1 METINN
7 IEDLMRILR
16 EKPEWAEA
24 VRNVLLTKALLEL
37 PNTLAQFT
45 KETTESFR
53 LVNARLT
60 TMEGDIGQLKEGQ
73 AELRTD
79 MNLLKEGQA
88 GLRTDVNELKTDVN
102 LLKEGQAEL
111 RTDVNELKTDV
122 NLLKEGQ
129 AELQADMTIV
139 KTTQARMGGDLS
151 RMTGQ
156 DYESHAARR
165 APLMLIGLLG
175 AGNAETIA
183 TTRRPEQLEAIA
195 LNATGDGSITVEK
208 AIELQSAD
216 LVVRTESPPGTMVNI
231 LAEISITIQQRD
243 LNRALARAATLET
256 ATKVRTLPF
265 LIGTKVEEGLDTSG
279 TQVLLIPELP

>member
-37 PNTLAQFT
+37 PDTQAQFT
-45 KETTESFR
+45 KDTAESFR

-60 TMEGDIGQLKEGQ
+60 TMEGDIGQLK
-73 AELRTD
+73 A
-79 MNLLKEGQA
+79 
-88 GLRTDVNELKTDVN
+88 DVN

-111 RTDVNELKTDV
+111 KIDVNELKADV
-122 NLLKEGQ
+122 T
-129 AELQADMTIV
+129 MV

-151 RMTGQ
+151 RLTGQ

-195 LNATGDGSITVEK
+195 LNATGDGSITLEK

-279 TQVLLIPELP
+279 TQVLLIPEMP

>member
-37 PNTLAQFT
+37 PDTLAQFT
-45 KETTESFR
+45 KATAESFR

-60 TMEGDIGQLKEGQ
+60 RMEGDIGQLKEGQ
-73 AELRTD
+73 A
-79 MNLLKEGQA
+79 G
-88 GLRTDVNELKTDVN
+88 LKTDVN
-102 LLKEGQAEL
+102 LLKEGQA
-111 RTDVNELKTDV
+111 K
-122 NLLKEGQ
+122 
-129 AELQADMTIV
+129 LQADMTIV
-139 KTTQARMGGDLS
+139 KTTQARMAGDLS
-151 RMTGQ
+151 RLTGQ

-183 TTRRPEQLEAIA
+183 TTRKPEQLEAIA
-195 LNATGDGSITVEK
+195 LNATGDGSITLEK

-216 LVVRTESPPGTMVNI
+216 LVIRTESPPGTTVNI

-243 LNRALARAATLET
+243 LNRALARAATLEM

-265 LIGTKVEEGLDTSG
+265 LIGTQVEEGLDTRG
-279 TQVLLIPELP
+279 AQVLLIPEMP

>member
-45 KETTESFR
+45 GATAESFR

-60 TMEGDIGQLKEGQ
+60 TMEGDIGQ
-73 AELRTD
+73 
-79 MNLLKEGQA
+79 
-88 GLRTDVNELKTDVN
+88 
-102 LLKEGQAEL
+102 
-111 RTDVNELKTDV
+111 
-122 NLLKEGQ
+122 LKEGQ

-156 DYESHAARR
+156 DCESHAARR

-195 LNATGDGSITVEK
+195 LNATGDGSITLEK

-216 LVVRTESPPGTMVNI
+216 LVIRTESPPGTTVNI

-243 LNRALARAATLET
+243 LNRALARAATLEM

-265 LIGTKVEEGLDTSG
+265 LIGTQVEEGLDTRG
-279 TQVLLIPELP
+279 AQVLLIPEMP

>member
-1 METINN
+1 MDTINN
-7 IEDLMRILR
+7 IEDLIRILR

-45 KETTESFR
+45 EATAESFR

-60 TMEGDIGQLKEGQ
+60 TMEGDIGQ
-73 AELRTD
+73 
-79 MNLLKEGQA
+79 
-88 GLRTDVNELKTDVN
+88 
-102 LLKEGQAEL
+102 
-111 RTDVNELKTDV
+111 
-122 NLLKEGQ
+122 LKEGQ

-165 APLMLIGLLG
+165 APLLLIGLLG
-175 AGNAETIA
+175 ARNAETIA
-183 TTRRPEQLEAIA
+183 TTRKPEQLDAIA
-195 LNATGDGSITVEK
+195 FNATGDGSITLDN

-216 LVVRTESPPGTMVNI
+216 LVIRTESPPGTTVNI

>member
-37 PNTLAQFT
+37 PNTQAQFT
-45 KETTESFR
+45 KATAESFR

-88 GLRTDVNELKTDVN
+88 
-102 LLKEGQAEL
+102 
-111 RTDVNELKTDV
+111 ELKTDV

-195 LNATGDGSITVEK
+195 LNATGDGSITLEK

-216 LVVRTESPPGTMVNI
+216 LVIRTESPPGTTVNI

-256 ATKVRTLPF
+256 ATKVRTLSF

-279 TQVLLIPELP
+279 MQVLLIPELP

>member
-45 KETTESFR
+45 KATAESFR

-73 AELRTD
+73 AEL
-79 MNLLKEGQA
+79 Q
-88 GLRTDVNELKTDVN
+88 
-102 LLKEGQAEL
+102 EGQAEL
-111 RTDVNELKTDV
+111 RTDVT
-122 NLLKEGQ
+122 LLKEGQ

-183 TTRRPEQLEAIA
+183 TTRKPEQLDAIA
-195 LNATGDGSITVEK
+195 LNATGDGSITLEN

-216 LVVRTESPPGTMVNI
+216 LVVRTESPPGRAVNI

-243 LNRALARAATLET
+243 LNRALTRAATLEM

>member
-7 IEDLMRILR
+7 IEDLIRILR
-16 EKPEWAEA
+16 GKPEWAEA

-37 PNTLAQFT
+37 PNTQAQFT

-79 MNLLKEGQA
+79 VK
-88 GLRTDVNELKTDVN
+88 ELKTDVN
-102 LLKEGQAEL
+102 LLKEGQAGL

-216 LVVRTESPPGTMVNI
+216 LVVRTESPPGTTVNI

-243 LNRALARAATLET
+243 LNRALARAATLEM
-256 ATKVRTLPF
+256 ATKIRTLPF
-265 LIGTKVEEGLDTSG
+265 LIGTKVEEGLDTRG

>member
-37 PNTLAQFT
+37 PNTMAQFT
-45 KETTESFR
+45 KATAESFR

-60 TMEGDIGQLKEGQ
+60 RMEGDIGQ
-73 AELRTD
+73 
-79 MNLLKEGQA
+79 LKEGQA
-88 GLRTDVNELKTDVN
+88 GLRTDVNELKTD
-102 LLKEGQAEL
+102 L
-111 RTDVNELKTDV
+111 

-139 KTTQARMGGDLS
+139 KTTQARMAGDLS
-151 RMTGQ
+151 RLTGQ

-195 LNATGDGSITVEK
+195 LNATGDGSITLEK

-216 LVVRTESPPGTMVNI
+216 LVIRTESPPGTTVNI

-243 LNRALARAATLET
+243 LNRALARAATLEM

>member
-45 KETTESFR
+45 GATAESFR

-73 AELRTD
+73 A
-79 MNLLKEGQA
+79 G
-88 GLRTDVNELKTDVN
+88 LKTDVN

-111 RTDVNELKTDV
+111 KTDV

-129 AELQADMTIV
+129 AGLQADMTIV

-183 TTRRPEQLEAIA
+183 TTRKPEQLDAIA
-195 LNATGDGSITVEK
+195 LNATGDGSITLDN

-216 LVVRTESPPGTMVNI
+216 LVIRRESPPGTTVNI

-243 LNRALARAATLET
+243 LNRALARAATLEM

>member
-37 PNTLAQFT
+37 PNTQAQFT
-45 KETTESFR
+45 KATAESFR

-60 TMEGDIGQLKEGQ
+60 RMEGDIGLLKEGQ
-73 AELRTD
+73 AEL
-79 MNLLKEGQA
+79 KA
-88 GLRTDVNELKTDVN
+88 DVN

-111 RTDVNELKTDV
+111 KADV

-129 AELQADMTIV
+129 AELKADVNLLKEGQAGLQADMTIV
-139 KTTQARMGGDLS
+139 KTTQARMAGDLS

-195 LNATGDGSITVEK
+195 LNATGDGSITLEK

-216 LVVRTESPPGTMVNI
+216 LVIRTESPPGTTVNI
-231 LAEISITIQQRD
+231 LAEISITIQQHD
-243 LNRALARAATLET
+243 LSRALARAATLEM

-265 LIGTKVEEGLDTSG
+265 LIGIQVEEGLDTRG
-279 TQVLLIPELP
+279 AQVLLIPEMP

>member
-1 METINN
+1 METINS

-37 PNTLAQFT
+37 PDTLAQFT
-45 KETTESFR
+45 RATAESFR
-53 LVNARLT
+53 LVNARLK

-79 MNLLKEGQA
+79 
-88 GLRTDVNELKTDVN
+88 VNELKNDVN
-102 LLKEGQAEL
+102 LLKEGQAG
-111 RTDVNELKTDV
+111 LKTDV

-183 TTRRPEQLEAIA
+183 TTRRPEQLDAIA

-216 LVVRTESPPGTMVNI
+216 LVVRTESPPGMTVNI

-243 LNRALARAATLET
+243 LNRALARAATLEM

>member
-1 METINN
+1 METINS

-37 PNTLAQFT
+37 PDTMAQFAR
-45 KETTESFR
+45 ETAENFR

-60 TMEGDIGQLKEGQ
+60 TMEGDISQ
-73 AELRTD
+73 
-79 MNLLKEGQA
+79 
-88 GLRTDVNELKTDVN
+88 
-102 LLKEGQAEL
+102 LKEGQAEL

-129 AELQADMTIV
+129 AELKTDLNLLKEGQAGLQADMTIV
-139 KTTQARMGGDLS
+139 KTTQARMEGDLS

-165 APLMLIGLLG
+165 APLMLIAFLG
-175 AGNAETIA
+175 AKKLETLA
-183 TTRRPEQLEAIA
+183 TSKKPEQLDAIA
-195 LNATGDGSITVEK
+195 LKATGDGSITLEK

-216 LVVRTESPPGTMVNI
+216 LVVRTESPPGTTVNI
-231 LAEISITIQQRD
+231 LAEISITIQQHD
-243 LNRALARAATLET
+243 LNRALARAATLEM
-256 ATKVRTLPF
+256 ATKIRTLPF
-265 LIGTKVEEGLDTSG
+265 LIGTQVEEGLDTSG

>member
-1 METINN
+1 METINS

-37 PNTLAQFT
+37 PDTMAQFT
-45 KETTESFR
+45 RETAENFR

-73 AELRTD
+73 AELQTD
-79 MNLLKEGQA
+79 VNLLKEGQA
-88 GLRTDVNELKTDVN
+88 ELKTDVN
-102 LLKEGQAEL
+102 LLKEGQA
-111 RTDVNELKTDV
+111 ELKTDV

-139 KTTQARMGGDLS
+139 KTTQARMEGDLS

-165 APLMLIGLLG
+165 APLMLIAFLG
-175 AGNAETIA
+175 AKKLETLA
-183 TTRRPEQLEAIA
+183 TSKKPEQLDAIA
-195 LNATGDGSITVEK
+195 LNATGDGSITLEK

-216 LVVRTESPPGTMVNI
+216 LVVRTESPPGTTVNI
-231 LAEISITIQQRD
+231 LAEISITIQQHD
-243 LNRALARAATLET
+243 LNRALARAATLEM
-256 ATKVRTLPF
+256 ATKIRTLPF
-265 LIGTKVEEGLDTSG
+265 LIGTQVEEGLDTSG

>member
-37 PNTLAQFT
+37 PETQAQFT
-45 KETTESFR
+45 KDTAESFR

-73 AELRTD
+73 A
-79 MNLLKEGQA
+79 K
-88 GLRTDVNELKTDVN
+88 
-102 LLKEGQAEL
+102 
-111 RTDVNELKTDV
+111 
-122 NLLKEGQ
+122 
-129 AELQADMTIV
+129 LQADMTIV

-151 RMTGQ
+151 RLTGQ

-183 TTRRPEQLEAIA
+183 TTRRPEQLETIA
-195 LNATGDGSITVEK
+195 LNATGDGSITLEK

-216 LVVRTESPPGTMVNI
+216 LVIRTESPPGTRVNI

>member
-37 PNTLAQFT
+37 PDTLAQFT
-45 KETTESFR
+45 KATAESFR

-60 TMEGDIGQLKEGQ
+60 RMEGDIGQLKEGQ
-73 AELRTD
+73 A
-79 MNLLKEGQA
+79 G
-88 GLRTDVNELKTDVN
+88 LKTDVN
-102 LLKEGQAEL
+102 LLKEGQA
-111 RTDVNELKTDV
+111 K
-122 NLLKEGQ
+122 
-129 AELQADMTIV
+129 LQADMTIV
-139 KTTQARMGGDLS
+139 KTTQARMAGDLS
-151 RMTGQ
+151 RLTGQ

-195 LNATGDGSITVEK
+195 LNATGDGSITLEK

-216 LVVRTESPPGTMVNI
+216 LVIRTESPPGTTVNI

-243 LNRALARAATLET
+243 LNRALARAATLEM

>member
-37 PNTLAQFT
+37 PDTQAQFT
-45 KETTESFR
+45 KDTAESFR

-60 TMEGDIGQLKEGQ
+60 TMEGDIGQLK
-73 AELRTD
+73 A
-79 MNLLKEGQA
+79 
-88 GLRTDVNELKTDVN
+88 DVN

-111 RTDVNELKTDV
+111 KIDVNELKADV
-122 NLLKEGQ
+122 T
-129 AELQADMTIV
+129 MV

-151 RMTGQ
+151 RLTGQ

-195 LNATGDGSITVEK
+195 LNATGDGSITLEK

-243 LNRALARAATLET
+243 LNRALARAATLEM

>member
-37 PNTLAQFT
+37 PDTMAQFT
-45 KETTESFR
+45 KATAESFR

-60 TMEGDIGQLKEGQ
+60 RMEGDIGQLKEGQ
-73 AELRTD
+73 A
-79 MNLLKEGQA
+79 
-88 GLRTDVNELKTDVN
+88 GLRTDVN
-102 LLKEGQAEL
+102 LLKEGQA
-111 RTDVNELKTDV
+111 K
-122 NLLKEGQ
+122 
-129 AELQADMTIV
+129 LQADMTIV
-139 KTTQARMGGDLS
+139 KTTQARMAGDLS
-151 RMTGQ
+151 RLTGQ
-156 DYESHAARR
+156 DYESQAARR

-183 TTRRPEQLEAIA
+183 TTRKPEQLEAIA
-195 LNATGDGSITVEK
+195 LNATGEGSITLEK

-216 LVVRTESPPGTMVNI
+216 LVIRTESPPGTTVNI

-243 LNRALARAATLET
+243 LNRALARAATLEM

-265 LIGTKVEEGLDTSG
+265 LIGTQVEEGLDTRG
-279 TQVLLIPELP
+279 AQVLLIPELP

>member
-37 PNTLAQFT
+37 PNTMAQFT
-45 KETTESFR
+45 KATAESFR

-60 TMEGDIGQLKEGQ
+60 RMEGDIGQ
-73 AELRTD
+73 
-79 MNLLKEGQA
+79 LKEGQA

-102 LLKEGQAEL
+102 LLKEGQAGL

-139 KTTQARMGGDLS
+139 KTTQARMGETS
-151 RMTGQ
+151 
-156 DYESHAARR
+156 
-165 APLMLIGLLG
+165 
-175 AGNAETIA
+175 AE
-183 TTRRPEQLEAIA
+183 
-195 LNATGDGSITVEK
+195 
-208 AIELQSAD
+208 
-216 LVVRTESPPGTMVNI
+216 
-231 LAEISITIQQRD
+231 
-243 LNRALARAATLET
+243 
-256 ATKVRTLPF
+256 
-265 LIGTKVEEGLDTSG
+265 
-279 TQVLLIPELP
+279 

>member
-24 VRNVLLTKALLEL
+24 GRNVLLTKALLEL
-37 PNTLAQFT
+37 PNTQAQFT
-45 KETTESFR
+45 KATAESFR

-60 TMEGDIGQLKEGQ
+60 TMEGDIGQ
-73 AELRTD
+73 
-79 MNLLKEGQA
+79 
-88 GLRTDVNELKTDVN
+88 
-102 LLKEGQAEL
+102 
-111 RTDVNELKTDV
+111 
-122 NLLKEGQ
+122 LKEGQ

-156 DYESHAARR
+156 DYEGHAARR

-195 LNATGDGSITVEK
+195 LNATGDGSITIEK

-216 LVVRTESPPGTMVNI
+216 LVIRTESPPGTTVNI

>member
-37 PNTLAQFT
+37 PNTMAQFT
-45 KETTESFR
+45 KATAESFR

-60 TMEGDIGQLKEGQ
+60 RMEGDIGQLKEGQ
-73 AELRTD
+73 A
-79 MNLLKEGQA
+79 G
-88 GLRTDVNELKTDVN
+88 
-102 LLKEGQAEL
+102 L

-175 AGNAETIA
+175 ARNAETIA

-195 LNATGDGSITVEK
+195 LNATGDGSITLEK

-216 LVVRTESPPGTMVNI
+216 LVIRTESPPGTTVNI
-231 LAEISITIQQRD
+231 LAEISITIQQHD
-243 LNRALARAATLET
+243 LSRALARAATLEM

-265 LIGTKVEEGLDTSG
+265 LIGTQVEEGLDTRG
-279 TQVLLIPELP
+279 AQVLLIPEMP

>member
-37 PNTLAQFT
+37 PETQAQFT
-45 KETTESFR
+45 KETAESFR

-60 TMEGDIGQLKEGQ
+60 TMERDIGQ
-73 AELRTD
+73 
-79 MNLLKEGQA
+79 
-88 GLRTDVNELKTDVN
+88 
-102 LLKEGQAEL
+102 
-111 RTDVNELKTDV
+111 
-122 NLLKEGQ
+122 LKEGQ

-139 KTTQARMGGDLS
+139 KTTQARMGGELS
-151 RMTGQ
+151 RLTGQ
-156 DYESHAARR
+156 DYEGHAARR

-195 LNATGDGSITVEK
+195 LNATGDGSITLEK

-216 LVVRTESPPGTMVNI
+216 LVIRTESPPGTTVNI

>member
-45 KETTESFR
+45 KATAESFR

-60 TMEGDIGQLKEGQ
+60 RMEGDIGQ
-73 AELRTD
+73 
-79 MNLLKEGQA
+79 
-88 GLRTDVNELKTDVN
+88 
-102 LLKEGQAEL
+102 LKEGQAEL

-129 AELQADMTIV
+129 AGLQADMTIV
-139 KTTQARMGGDLS
+139 KTTQARMGGDVS

-195 LNATGDGSITVEK
+195 LNATGDGSITLEN

-216 LVVRTESPPGTMVNI
+216 LVVRTESPPGRTVNI

-243 LNRALARAATLET
+243 LNRALTRAATLEM
-256 ATKVRTLPF
+256 ATKIRTLPF

>member
-37 PNTLAQFT
+37 PNTQAQFT
-45 KETTESFR
+45 KDTTESFR

-88 GLRTDVNELKTDVN
+88 ELRTDVN

-151 RMTGQ
+151 RLTGQ

-195 LNATGDGSITVEK
+195 LNATGDGSITLEK

-216 LVVRTESPPGTMVNI
+216 LVMRTESPPGTTVNI

-243 LNRALARAATLET
+243 LNRALARAATLEM

>member
-37 PNTLAQFT
+37 PDSQAQFT
-45 KETTESFR
+45 KDTAESFR

-60 TMEGDIGQLKEGQ
+60 TMEGDIGQLK
-73 AELRTD
+73 A
-79 MNLLKEGQA
+79 
-88 GLRTDVNELKTDVN
+88 
-102 LLKEGQAEL
+102 
-111 RTDVNELKTDV
+111 DV

-151 RMTGQ
+151 RLTGQ

-208 AIELQSAD
+208 AIELQNAD
-216 LVVRTESPPGTMVNI
+216 LVIRTESPPGTTVNI

-243 LNRALARAATLET
+243 LNRALARAATLEM
-256 ATKVRTLPF
+256 ATKIRTLPF
-265 LIGTKVEEGLDTSG
+265 LIGTQVEEGLDTSG

>member
-1 METINN
+1 M
-7 IEDLMRILR
+7 
-16 EKPEWAEA
+16 
-24 VRNVLLTKALLEL
+24 
-37 PNTLAQFT
+37 
-45 KETTESFR
+45 
-53 LVNARLT
+53 
-60 TMEGDIGQLKEGQ
+60 
-73 AELRTD
+73 
-79 MNLLKEGQA
+79 
-88 GLRTDVNELKTDVN
+88 NELKTDVN

-111 RTDVNELKTDV
+111 KADVNLLKEGQAELKADV

-139 KTTQARMGGDLS
+139 KTTQARMAGDLS

-195 LNATGDGSITVEK
+195 LNATGDGSITLEK

-216 LVVRTESPPGTMVNI
+216 LVIRTESPPGTTVNI

-243 LNRALARAATLET
+243 LNRALARAATLEM

-265 LIGTKVEEGLDTSG
+265 LIGTQVEEGLDTRG
-279 TQVLLIPELP
+279 AQVLLIPEVP

>member
-45 KETTESFR
+45 KATAESFR

-60 TMEGDIGQLKEGQ
+60 RMEGDIGQLKEGQ
-73 AELRTD
+73 A
-79 MNLLKEGQA
+79 G
-88 GLRTDVNELKTDVN
+88 
-102 LLKEGQAEL
+102 L

-139 KTTQARMGGDLS
+139 KTTQARMAGDLS

-195 LNATGDGSITVEK
+195 LNATGDGSITLEK

-216 LVVRTESPPGTMVNI
+216 LVIRTESPPGTTVNI

-243 LNRALARAATLET
+243 LNRALARAATLEM

-265 LIGTKVEEGLDTSG
+265 LIGTQVEEGLDTRG
-279 TQVLLIPELP
+279 AQVLLIPEVP

>member
-37 PNTLAQFT
+37 PNTQAQFT
-45 KETTESFR
+45 KDTTESFR

-88 GLRTDVNELKTDVN
+88 ELRTDVN

-151 RMTGQ
+151 RLTGE
-156 DYESHAARR
+156 DYEGHAARR

-216 LVVRTESPPGTMVNI
+216 LVIRTESPPGTTVNI

>member
-45 KETTESFR
+45 RATAESFR

-60 TMEGDIGQLKEGQ
+60 RMEGDIGQLKEGQ
-73 AELRTD
+73 AELR
-79 MNLLKEGQA
+79 
-88 GLRTDVNELKTDVN
+88 
-102 LLKEGQAEL
+102 
-111 RTDVNELKTDV
+111 TDV

-175 AGNAETIA
+175 ARNAETIA
-183 TTRRPEQLEAIA
+183 TTRKPEQLDAIA
-195 LNATGDGSITVEK
+195 LNATGDGSITLEK

-216 LVVRTESPPGTMVNI
+216 LVIRTESPPGTMVNI

-243 LNRALARAATLET
+243 LNRALARAATLEM

-265 LIGTKVEEGLDTSG
+265 LIGTQVEEGLDTRG
-279 TQVLLIPELP
+279 AQVLLIPEMP

>member
-37 PNTLAQFT
+37 PNTQAQFT
-45 KETTESFR
+45 ETTAESFQ

-60 TMEGDIGQLKEGQ
+60 TIEEDIGQLKEGQ
-73 AELRTD
+73 A
-79 MNLLKEGQA
+79 G
-88 GLRTDVNELKTDVN
+88 
-102 LLKEGQAEL
+102 
-111 RTDVNELKTDV
+111 
-122 NLLKEGQ
+122 
-129 AELQADMTIV
+129 LQADMTIV

-156 DYESHAARR
+156 DYESYAARR

-175 AGNAETIA
+175 ARNAETIA

-195 LNATGDGSITVEK
+195 LIATGDGSITLDN

-243 LNRALARAATLET
+243 LNRALTRAATLEM

>member
-37 PNTLAQFT
+37 PDTLAQFT
-45 KETTESFR
+45 KATAESFR

-60 TMEGDIGQLKEGQ
+60 RMEGDIGQLKEGQ
-73 AELRTD
+73 A
-79 MNLLKEGQA
+79 G
-88 GLRTDVNELKTDVN
+88 LKTDVN
-102 LLKEGQAEL
+102 LLKEGQA
-111 RTDVNELKTDV
+111 K
-122 NLLKEGQ
+122 
-129 AELQADMTIV
+129 LQADMTIV

-151 RMTGQ
+151 RLTGQ

-195 LNATGDGSITVEK
+195 LNATGDGSITLEK

-216 LVVRTESPPGTMVNI
+216 LVIRTESPPGTTVNI

>member
-1 METINN
+1 METINS

-37 PNTLAQFT
+37 PDTMAQFT
-45 KETTESFR
+45 RETAENFR

-73 AELRTD
+73 AEL
-79 MNLLKEGQA
+79 Q
-88 GLRTDVNELKTDVN
+88 TDVN
-102 LLKEGQAEL
+102 LLKEGQA
-111 RTDVNELKTDV
+111 ELKTDV

-139 KTTQARMGGDLS
+139 KTTQARMEGDLS

-165 APLMLIGLLG
+165 APLMLIAFLG
-175 AGNAETIA
+175 AKKLETLA
-183 TTRRPEQLEAIA
+183 TSKKPEQLDAIA
-195 LNATGDGSITVEK
+195 LNATGDGSITLEK

-216 LVVRTESPPGTMVNI
+216 LVVRTESPPGTTVNI
-231 LAEISITIQQRD
+231 LAEISITIQQHD
-243 LNRALARAATLET
+243 LNRALARAATLEM
-256 ATKVRTLPF
+256 ATKIRTLPF
-265 LIGTKVEEGLDTSG
+265 LIGTQVEEGLDTSG

>member
-37 PNTLAQFT
+37 PETQAQFT
-45 KETTESFR
+45 KETAESFR

-60 TMEGDIGQLKEGQ
+60 TMEGDIGQLK
-73 AELRTD
+73 A
-79 MNLLKEGQA
+79 
-88 GLRTDVNELKTDVN
+88 
-102 LLKEGQAEL
+102 
-111 RTDVNELKTDV
+111 DV

-183 TTRRPEQLEAIA
+183 TTRKPEQLDAIA
-195 LNATGDGSITVEK
+195 LNATGDGSITLDN

-216 LVVRTESPPGTMVNI
+216 LVIRTESPPGTTVNI

-243 LNRALARAATLET
+243 LNRALARAATLEM
-256 ATKVRTLPF
+256 ATKIRTLPF
-265 LIGTKVEEGLDTSG
+265 LIGTQVEEGLDTSG

>member
-37 PNTLAQFT
+37 PDSQAQFT
-45 KETTESFR
+45 KDTAESFR

-60 TMEGDIGQLKEGQ
+60 TMEGDIGQLK
-73 AELRTD
+73 A
-79 MNLLKEGQA
+79 
-88 GLRTDVNELKTDVN
+88 
-102 LLKEGQAEL
+102 
-111 RTDVNELKTDV
+111 DV

-151 RMTGQ
+151 RLTGQ

-195 LNATGDGSITVEK
+195 LNATGDGSITLDN

-216 LVVRTESPPGTMVNI
+216 LVIRTESPPGTTVNI

-243 LNRALARAATLET
+243 LNRALARAATLEM
-256 ATKVRTLPF
+256 ATKIRTLPF
-265 LIGTKVEEGLDTSG
+265 LIGTQVEEGLDTSG

>member
-37 PNTLAQFT
+37 PDTLAQFT
-45 KETTESFR
+45 KATAESFR

-60 TMEGDIGQLKEGQ
+60 RMEGDIGQLKEGQ
-73 AELRTD
+73 AGLKTD
-79 MNLLKEGQA
+79 LNLLKEGQA
-88 GLRTDVNELKTDVN
+88 K
-102 LLKEGQAEL
+102 
-111 RTDVNELKTDV
+111 
-122 NLLKEGQ
+122 
-129 AELQADMTIV
+129 LQADMTIV

-151 RMTGQ
+151 RLTGQ

-195 LNATGDGSITVEK
+195 LNATGDGSITLEK

-216 LVVRTESPPGTMVNI
+216 LVIRTESPPGTTVNI